1 MFGRL
6 SSHRKL
12 ALSFILMLSLPL
24 TAMAAKSTST
34 PNIVL
39 VVMDNFGYGEIGVYG
54 GGVLRG
60 APTPNIDSIAAEGF
74 QLTNFN
80 VEAECTPSRAA
91 LMTGR
96 YGIRTRQQPKGP
108 PRGIWYGLTQWEITL
123 AEMLS
128 DTGYATGMFGKWHL
142 GDAAGSLPHRPR
154 I

>member
-54 GGVLRG
+54 GGFCVARQRLILTASRLK
-60 APTPNIDSIAAEGF
+60 GF
-74 QLTNFN
+74 
-80 VEAECTPSRAA
+80 S
-91 LMTGR
+91 
-96 YGIRTRQQPKGP
+96 
-108 PRGIWYGLTQWEITL
+108 
-123 AEMLS
+123 
-128 DTGYATGMFGKWHL
+128 
-142 GDAAGSLPHRPR
+142 
-154 I
+154 

>member
-54 GGVLRG
+54 GLKS
-60 APTPNIDSIAAEGF
+60 A
-74 QLTNFN
+74 
-80 VEAECTPSRAA
+80 
-91 LMTGR
+91 M
-96 YGIRTRQQPKGP
+96 
-108 PRGIWYGLTQWEITL
+108 
-123 AEMLS
+123 
-128 DTGYATGMFGKWHL
+128 
-142 GDAAGSLPHRPR
+142 LPHAQKDDKRNLEGK
-154 I
+154 